1 MPIMFGTDARKR
13 MLAGVETLAD
23 AVAVTLGPRGRNV
36 CLEKTFGAPLVT
48 KDGVSVAKEIDLA
61 DEYENIGARLVKE
74 VASKTSDDAGDGT
87 TTATVLARFLFR
99 EGMKLVEAGVTPIA
113 LKRGMDAATADVI
126 EAVIG
131 MSLPVKGQQDIENI
145 ATVSANG
152 DRDLGKVIAE
162 AIAKVGRDGVV
173 NIEEGRG
180 IATEVEA
187 VEGMQFDRGWAHVE
201 FGQGQS
207 EVVFDNPLILVTDFK
222 LSNVQGLLPMLN
234 AVVSDGRPLVVIAP
248 DFEVPTIAMF
258 IKNLQVGQL
267 KSVLVKAPGFG
278 ARQQETLEDIA
289 VLVGAEFIS
298 RQKGMTFEGCF
309 GAPDADPMGVLGSA
323 GRVKV
328 TAKNTTIL
336 DGAGDEEVIDARIE
350 SIRRQVGSSGSEYD
364 GDKLRERLGKLQG
377 GVCVIKVGAPSE
389 LAMKELKGRME
400 DALFAT
406 RSSIDEGVVPG
417 GGTAL
422 VQAAKKL
429 QGCGPQDGDE
439 RLGYRLVLRGC
450 EAPMRQIIANAGA
463 SASVM
468 VERVKE
474 STDPF
479 MGIDASDMTL
489 KNLVESGVI
498 DPLKVVRCAIAN
510 AVSVTS
516 TMLTTETIIVKK
528 VEKPGDVAA
537 QRMGL

>member
-13 MLAGVETLAD
+13 MLAGVETLAKT
-23 AVAVTLGPRGRNV
+23 VAVTLGPRGRNV

-87 TTATVLARFLFR
+87 TTATVLAHYLFS

-113 LKRGMDAATADVI
+113 LKRGMDAAVADI
-126 EAVIG
+126 TEAVIG

-180 IATEVEA
+180 ISTEIEA
-187 VEGMQFDRGWAHVE
+187 VDGMQFDRGWAHVE
-201 FGQGQS
+201 FGQGQG

-248 DFEVPTIAMF
+248 DFEVPTIATF

-309 GAPDADPMGVLGSA
+309 GADTDPMAVLGSA

-336 DGAGDEEVIDARIE
+336 DGAGDEDAIDARIE
-350 SIRRQVGSSGSEYD
+350 SIRRQVAASGSEYD

-429 QGCGPQDGDE
+429 KGKGPQDGDE
-439 RLGYRLVLRGC
+439 RHGYQLVLRGC

-479 MGIDASDMTL
+479 VGVDASDMTL

-537 QRMGL
+537 QRMGF